1 MYTVQREGAIHVEH
15 INLDGLQSLVSEK
28 ARVAILD
35 DDGQDKAPFVT
46 KTIDKVGICPDKTHL
61 RIYFDHLNF
70 FAVPLTCNMARNKN
84 EWSAFDA
91 KTGLQYVI
99 RRESDQND

>member
-1 MYTVQREGAIHVEH
+1 VGH

-46 KTIDKVGICPDKTHL
+46 KTIDKVEICPD
-61 RIYFDHLNF
+61 
-70 FAVPLTCNMARNKN
+70 M
-84 EWSAFDA
+84 
-91 KTGLQYVI
+91 QYG
-99 RRESDQND
+99 SKQK